1 MKTNYLV
8 KLFVSLSIFSI
19 YQIQNKQSECY
30 SKNSIVNSET
40 ATVKEKKWF
49 PGNYIMASEND
60 FQCKSKGW
68 EVIKGK
74 NGDLFQGVYL
84 YVTWSEIESSK
95 NTYHWEK
102 IDALLNALP
111 KGKKLILSL
120 AWQAWHGTNAPCPSD
135 MIDDKNTG
143 LYHLSYRSDKVH

>member
-1 MKTNYLV
+1 MKMKMKTNYLV
-8 KLFVSLSIFSI
+8 KLFVGLSIFSI

-30 SKNSIVNSET
+30 SKNSIVKSET

-95 NTYHWEK
+95 KTYHWEK
-102 IDALLNALP
+102 LM
-111 KGKKLILSL
+111 
-120 AWQAWHGTNAPCPSD
+120 HF
-135 MIDDKNTG
+135 
-143 LYHLSYRSDKVH
+143 